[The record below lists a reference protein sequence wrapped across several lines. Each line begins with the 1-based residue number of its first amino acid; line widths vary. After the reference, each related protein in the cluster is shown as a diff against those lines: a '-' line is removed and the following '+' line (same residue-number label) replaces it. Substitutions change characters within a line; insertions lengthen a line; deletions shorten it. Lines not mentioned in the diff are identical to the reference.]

1 MGNKHM
7 NTYNDNT
14 NNDTKI
20 SILPYRKAL
29 WVDHAESS
37 YLFGN

>member
-7 NTYNDNT
+7 NTLNYT
-14 NNDTKI
+14 NNYNKI
-20 SILPYRKAL
+20 SILPYQKAL
-29 WVDHAESS
+29 SVDHAEFS